1 MGVKFLL
8 TPQVISCIIILG
20 MLILTIRSIL
30 LYTRHVSELQ
40 PRLMHLDRE
49 INKRQEGMAD
59 RKKAVAEL
67 AVLVTPLQER
77 ETALRSYYE
86 ELRNIE
92 VEEEKRA
99 LAQQQ
104 AYEAEKKVRVSRKR
118 IMGIE

>member
-20 MLILTIRSIL
+20 MLVLTIRSIL
-30 LYTRHVSELQ
+30 LYARHLSELQ

-49 INKRQEGMAD
+49 VNRRLEGMAD
-59 RKKAVAEL
+59 RRKAVAEL
-67 AVLVTPLQER
+67 TLAVTPLQER
-77 ETALRSYYE
+77 EAALRSYYE

-104 AYEAEKKVRVSRKR
+104 AHEAEKKVRISRKK
-118 IMGIE
+118 MGIE